1 MKAYKG
7 FNADMTCRGFQYK
20 EGETYHEDIADLCHK
35 GFHACERPLDV
46 LAYYSPNSSVYHEV
60 ELDDVSEQREEDS
73 KVCAKFIKIGAKVD
87 IATLVEATVDY
98 TVSKC
103 NPVKSQHAKKDRG
116 AASATGWNGAALAT
130 GDRGAASAIGRRGAA
145 SATGWNGA
153 ALATG
158 DRGAASATGAWSVA
172 SATGS
177 RGAASATGSQGAAS
191 ATGCYSVASS
201 TGSQGAA
208 SATGCYSVASS
219 TGSQGAASATG
230 DWSVASAT
238 GGRSAASATGCYS
251 VASSTG
257 CYSLASADNPTAI
270 AVAWG
275 PFGRVKGVLGAH
287 VVCAEWR
294 NGKLVEAKMAVVDG
308 DKIKADTYYMLKNG
322 EFAEV
327 EQ

>member
-46 LAYYSPNSSVYHEV
+46 LAYYSPNSSVFHEV

-87 IATLVEATVDY
+87 IATLVKATVDY

-103 NPVKSQHAKKDRG
+103 DPAKSQHAKKDGGAASATGWRG

-130 GDRGAASAIGRRGAA
+130 GDSGAASAGHK
-145 SATGWNGA
+145 
-153 ALATG
+153 
-158 DRGAASATGAWSVA
+158 
-172 SATGS
+172 
-177 RGAASATGSQGAAS
+177 
-191 ATGCYSVASS
+191 
-201 TGSQGAA
+201 
-208 SATGCYSVASS
+208 
-219 TGSQGAASATG
+219 
-230 DWSVASAT
+230 
-238 GGRSAASATGCYS
+238 
-251 VASSTG
+251 
-257 CYSLASADNPTAI
+257 TAI

-275 PFGRVKGVLGAH
+275 PSGRAKGVLGAH
-287 VVCAEWR
+287 IVCAEWR
-294 NGKLVEAKMAVVDG
+294 NGKLVDAKMAVVDG

-327 EQ
+327 KQ

>member
-46 LAYYSPNSSVYHEV
+46 LEYYSPNSSVYHEV

-87 IATLVEATVDY
+87 ITTLVEATVDY

-103 NPVKSQHAKKDRG
+103 DPVKSQHAKKNRG
-116 AASATGWNGAALAT
+116 AASATGWNGAASAT
-130 GDRGAASAIGRRGAA
+130 GDKGAASAIG
-145 SATGWNGA
+145 
-153 ALATG
+153 
-158 DRGAASATGAWSVA
+158 DK
-172 SATGS
+172 
-177 RGAASATGSQGAAS
+177 
-191 ATGCYSVASS
+191 
-201 TGSQGAA
+201 
-208 SATGCYSVASS
+208 
-219 TGSQGAASATG
+219 GAASATG

-238 GGRSAASATGCYS
+238 GRRGVASATGRRGVASATGRRGAASATGSRGIVSATGDYS
-251 VASSTG
+251 VASATG
-257 CYSLASADNPTAI
+257 DWSVASATGDYSAASVTGDWSVASATGFQGVASATGDWSVASANNPTAI

-275 PFGRVKGVLGAH
+275 PFGRAKGVLGAH
-287 VVCAEWR
+287 IVFAEWR
-294 NGKLVEAKMAVVDG
+294 NGKLVDAKMAVVDG
-308 DKIKADTYYMLKNG
+308 NKIKADTYYMLKNG

-327 EQ
+327 KQ

>member
-103 NPVKSQHAKKDRG
+103 DPVKSQHAQKDRG
-116 AASATGWNGAALAT
+116 AASATGW
-130 GDRGAASAIGRRGAA
+130 RGAA
-145 SATGWNGA
+145 SATGWS
-153 ALATG
+153 
-158 DRGAASATGAWSVA
+158 GAASATGWSGAA
-172 SATGS
+172 SATGRS
-177 RGAASATGSQGAAS
+177 GAASATGDKGAASATGDNGAASATGSQGAAS
-191 ATGCYSVASS
+191 ATGR
-201 TGSQGAA
+201 QGAA
-208 SATGCYSVASS
+208 SA

-238 GGRSAASATGCYS
+238 GCYSVASATGCYS
-251 VASSTG
+251 V
-257 CYSLASADNPTAI
+257 ASADNPTAI

-287 VVCAEWR
+287 IVCAEWR

-322 EFAEV
+322 EFTEV
-327 EQ
+327 KQ

>member
-46 LAYYSPNSSVYHEV
+46 LEYYSPNSSVYHEV

-87 IATLVEATVDY
+87 ITTLVEATVDY

-103 NPVKSQHAKKDRG
+103 DPVKSQHAKKNRG
-116 AASATGWNGAALAT
+116 AASATGWNGAASAT
-130 GDRGAASAIGRRGAA
+130 GDKGAASAIG
-145 SATGWNGA
+145 
-153 ALATG
+153 
-158 DRGAASATGAWSVA
+158 DK
-172 SATGS
+172 
-177 RGAASATGSQGAAS
+177 
-191 ATGCYSVASS
+191 
-201 TGSQGAA
+201 
-208 SATGCYSVASS
+208 
-219 TGSQGAASATG
+219 GAASATG

-238 GGRSAASATGCYS
+238 GDYSAASVTGDWSVASATGFQGVASATGDWS
-251 VASSTG
+251 VAS
-257 CYSLASADNPTAI
+257 ANNPTAI

-275 PFGRVKGVLGAH
+275 PFGRAKGVLGAH
-287 VVCAEWR
+287 IVFAEWR
-294 NGKLVEAKMAVVDG
+294 NGKLVDAKMAVVDG
-308 DKIKADTYYMLKNG
+308 NKIKADTYYMLKNG

-327 EQ
+327 KQ

>member
-60 ELDDVSEQREEDS
+60 ELDDVSDVREEDS

-130 GDRGAASAIGRRGAA
+130 GDRGAASATGRSGAA
-145 SATGWNGA
+145 SATGWISA

-158 DRGAASATGAWSVA
+158 DKGAASATGAWSVA

-177 RGAASATGSQGAAS
+177 RGAASA
-191 ATGCYSVASS
+191 

-327 EQ
+327 KQ

>member
-130 GDRGAASAIGRRGAA
+130 GDRGAASATGRMGAA
-145 SATGWNGA
+145 SATGWISA

-158 DRGAASATGAWSVA
+158 DKGAASATGAWSVA
-172 SATGS
+172 SA
-177 RGAASATGSQGAAS
+177 
-191 ATGCYSVASS
+191 
-201 TGSQGAA
+201 
-208 SATGCYSVASS
+208 

-238 GGRSAASATGCYS
+238 GCYS
-251 VASSTG
+251 V
-257 CYSLASADNPTAI
+257 ASADNPTAI

>member
-46 LAYYSPNSSVYHEV
+46 LAYYPPNSSVYHEV

-87 IATLVEATVDY
+87 IATLVKATVDY

-103 NPVKSQHAKKDRG
+103 DPVKSQHAKKDRG
-116 AASATGWNGAALAT
+116 AASATGE
-130 GDRGAASAIGRRGAA
+130 RGAA
-145 SATGWNGA
+145 SATGWSGA
-153 ALATG
+153 ASATG
-158 DRGAASATGAWSVA
+158 DRGAASATGE
-172 SATGS
+172 
-177 RGAASATGSQGAAS
+177 RGAASATG
-191 ATGCYSVASS
+191 VR
-201 TGSQGAA
+201 
-208 SATGCYSVASS
+208 
-219 TGSQGAASATG
+219 GAASATG
-230 DWSVASAT
+230 DNGAALAT
-238 GGRSAASATGCYS
+238 GERGAASATGWS
-251 VASSTG
+251 GA
-257 CYSLASADNPTAI
+257 ASAGHKTAI

-275 PFGRVKGVLGAH
+275 PSGRAKGVLGAH
-287 VVCAEWR
+287 IVCAEWR
-294 NGKLVEAKMAVVDG
+294 NGKLVDAKMAVVDG

-327 EQ
+327 KQ

>member
-103 NPVKSQHAKKDRG
+103 DPVKSQHAKKDRG
-116 AASATGWNGAALAT
+116 AASATGWSGAASATGRSGAALAT
-130 GDRGAASAIGRRGAA
+130 GWSGAA
-145 SATGWNGA
+145 SATG
-153 ALATG
+153 
-158 DRGAASATGAWSVA
+158 RSGAASATGDN
-172 SATGS
+172 
-177 RGAASATGSQGAAS
+177 GAASATGSQGAAS
-191 ATGCYSVASS
+191 VTGDWSV
-201 TGSQGAA
+201 A
-208 SATGCYSVASS
+208 SATGCYSVAS
-219 TGSQGAASATG
+219 
-230 DWSVASAT
+230 
-238 GGRSAASATGCYS
+238 ATGCYS
-251 VASSTG
+251 V
-257 CYSLASADNPTAI
+257 ASADNPTAI

-287 VVCAEWR
+287 VVCVEWR

>member
-46 LAYYSPNSSVYHEV
+46 LAYYSPNSSVFHEV

-87 IATLVEATVDY
+87 IATLVKATVDY

-103 NPVKSQHAKKDRG
+103 DPAKSQHAKKDRG
-116 AASATGWNGAALAT
+116 AASATGW
-130 GDRGAASAIGRRGAA
+130 SGAA
-145 SATGWNGA
+145 SATGWSGA
-153 ALATG
+153 ASATG
-158 DRGAASATGAWSVA
+158 DNGAASATGAWSVA
-172 SATGS
+172 SATGR
-177 RGAASATGSQGAAS
+177 RGA
-191 ATGCYSVASS
+191 
-201 TGSQGAA
+201 
-208 SATGCYSVASS
+208 
-219 TGSQGAASATG
+219 
-230 DWSVASAT
+230 
-238 GGRSAASATGCYS
+238 
-251 VASSTG
+251 
-257 CYSLASADNPTAI
+257 ASADNPTAI

-287 VVCAEWR
+287 IVCAEWR
-294 NGKLVEAKMAVVDG
+294 NGKLVDAKMAVVDG

>member
-46 LAYYSPNSSVYHEV
+46 LEYYSPNSSVYHEV

-87 IATLVEATVDY
+87 ITTLVEATVDY

-103 NPVKSQHAKKDRG
+103 DPVKSQHAKKNRG
-116 AASATGWNGAALAT
+116 AASATGWNGAASAT
-130 GDRGAASAIGRRGAA
+130 GDKGAASAIG
-145 SATGWNGA
+145 
-153 ALATG
+153 
-158 DRGAASATGAWSVA
+158 DK
-172 SATGS
+172 
-177 RGAASATGSQGAAS
+177 
-191 ATGCYSVASS
+191 
-201 TGSQGAA
+201 
-208 SATGCYSVASS
+208 
-219 TGSQGAASATG
+219 GAASATG

-238 GGRSAASATGCYS
+238 GSRGVASATGRRGVASATGRRGAASATGSRGIVSATGDYSAASVTGDWS
-251 VASSTG
+251 VASATG
-257 CYSLASADNPTAI
+257 FQGVASATGDWSVASANNPTAI

-275 PFGRVKGVLGAH
+275 PFGRAKGVLGAH
-287 VVCAEWR
+287 IVFAEWR
-294 NGKLVEAKMAVVDG
+294 NGKLVDAKMAVVDG
-308 DKIKADTYYMLKNG
+308 NKIKADTYYMLKNG

-327 EQ
+327 KQ

>member
-46 LAYYSPNSSVYHEV
+46 LEYYSPNSSVYHEV

-103 NPVKSQHAKKDRG
+103 DPVKSQHAKKNRG
-116 AASATGWNGAALAT
+116 AASATGWNGAASAT
-130 GDRGAASAIGRRGAA
+130 GDKGAASATGRSGAASATGDKGAASAIG
-145 SATGWNGA
+145 
-153 ALATG
+153 
-158 DRGAASATGAWSVA
+158 DK
-172 SATGS
+172 
-177 RGAASATGSQGAAS
+177 
-191 ATGCYSVASS
+191 
-201 TGSQGAA
+201 
-208 SATGCYSVASS
+208 
-219 TGSQGAASATG
+219 GAASATG

-238 GGRSAASATGCYS
+238 GCYS
-251 VASSTG
+251 V
-257 CYSLASADNPTAI
+257 ASADNPTAI

-275 PFGRVKGVLGAH
+275 SFGRAKGVLGAH
-287 VVCAEWR
+287 IVCAEWR

-327 EQ
+327 KQ

>member
-46 LAYYSPNSSVYHEV
+46 LAYYPPNSSVFHEV

-103 NPVKSQHAKKDRG
+103 DPAKSQHAKKDDGAASATGARGAASATGLRGAASATGLNGAASATGLNG
-116 AASATGWNGAALAT
+116 AASATGWN
-130 GDRGAASAIGRRGAA
+130 
-145 SATGWNGA
+145 
-153 ALATG
+153 
-158 DRGAASATGAWSVA
+158 
-172 SATGS
+172 
-177 RGAASATGSQGAAS
+177 
-191 ATGCYSVASS
+191 
-201 TGSQGAA
+201 
-208 SATGCYSVASS
+208 
-219 TGSQGAASATG
+219 
-230 DWSVASAT
+230 
-238 GGRSAASATGCYS
+238 SAASATGLRG
-251 VASSTG
+251 A
-257 CYSLASADNPTAI
+257 ASAGHKTAI

-275 PFGRVKGVLGAH
+275 PSGRAKGVLGAH
-287 VVCAEWR
+287 IVCAEWEDD
-294 NGKLVEAKMAVVDG
+294 KLIGAKMARVDG

-327 EQ
+327 KQ

>member
-103 NPVKSQHAKKDRG
+103 DPVKSQHAKKDRG
-116 AASATGWNGAALAT
+116 AASATGW
-130 GDRGAASAIGRRGAA
+130 RGAASATGDNGAASATGRRGAA
-145 SATGWNGA
+145 SATGW
-153 ALATG
+153 
-158 DRGAASATGAWSVA
+158 RGAASATGDNGAASATGAGSVA
-172 SATGS
+172 SATGC
-177 RGAASATGSQGAAS
+177 RGAASA
-191 ATGCYSVASS
+191 
-201 TGSQGAA
+201 
-208 SATGCYSVASS
+208 

-238 GGRSAASATGCYS
+238 GRRGAASATGRRGIVSATGDWSVASATGCYS
-251 VASSTG
+251 VASATG
-257 CYSLASADNPTAI
+257 CYSVASADNPTAI

-287 VVCAEWR
+287 IVCAEWR
-294 NGKLVEAKMAVVDG
+294 NGKLVDAKMAVVDG

>member
-46 LAYYSPNSSVYHEV
+46 LEYYSPNSSVYHEV

-87 IATLVEATVDY
+87 ITTLVEATVDY

-103 NPVKSQHAKKDRG
+103 DPVKSQHAKKNRG
-116 AASATGWNGAALAT
+116 AASATGWNGAASAT
-130 GDRGAASAIGRRGAA
+130 GDKGAA
-145 SATGWNGA
+145 SATG
-153 ALATG
+153 
-158 DRGAASATGAWSVA
+158 RSGAASATGDK
-172 SATGS
+172 
-177 RGAASATGSQGAAS
+177 
-191 ATGCYSVASS
+191 
-201 TGSQGAA
+201 
-208 SATGCYSVASS
+208 
-219 TGSQGAASATG
+219 GAASATG

-238 GGRSAASATGCYS
+238 GRRGAASATGSRGIVSATGDWSVASATGCYS
-251 VASSTG
+251 VASATG
-257 CYSLASADNPTAI
+257 CYSVASADNPTAI

-275 PFGRVKGVLGAH
+275 SFGRAKGVLGAH
-287 VVCAEWR
+287 IVCAEWR

-322 EFAEV
+322 EFAEL

>member
-46 LAYYSPNSSVYHEV
+46 LEYYSPNSSVYHEV

-87 IATLVEATVDY
+87 ITTLVEATVDY

-103 NPVKSQHAKKDRG
+103 DPVKSQHAKKNRG
-116 AASATGWNGAALAT
+116 AASATGWNGAASAT
-130 GDRGAASAIGRRGAA
+130 GDKGAASAIG
-145 SATGWNGA
+145 
-153 ALATG
+153 
-158 DRGAASATGAWSVA
+158 DK
-172 SATGS
+172 
-177 RGAASATGSQGAAS
+177 
-191 ATGCYSVASS
+191 
-201 TGSQGAA
+201 
-208 SATGCYSVASS
+208 
-219 TGSQGAASATG
+219 GAASATG

-238 GGRSAASATGCYS
+238 GSRGVASATGRRGVASATGRRGAASATGSRGIVSATGDYS
-251 VASSTG
+251 VASATG
-257 CYSLASADNPTAI
+257 DWSVASATGDYSNASVTGDWSVASATGFQGVASATGDWSVASANNPTAI

-275 PFGRVKGVLGAH
+275 PFGRAKGVLGAH
-287 VVCAEWR
+287 IVFAEWR
-294 NGKLVEAKMAVVDG
+294 NGKLVDAKMAVVDG
-308 DKIKADTYYMLKNG
+308 NKIKADTYYMLKNG

-327 EQ
+327 KQ

>member
-103 NPVKSQHAKKDRG
+103 DTVKSQHAKKDSDAASATGDNG
-116 AASATGWNGAALAT
+116 AASATGDNDAASAT
-130 GDRGAASAIGRRGAA
+130 GRSGAASATGDKGAASATGDKGAASATGDKGAASATGRRGAA
-145 SATGWNGA
+145 SA
-153 ALATG
+153 
-158 DRGAASATGAWSVA
+158 
-172 SATGS
+172 
-177 RGAASATGSQGAAS
+177 
-191 ATGCYSVASS
+191 
-201 TGSQGAA
+201 
-208 SATGCYSVASS
+208 

-238 GGRSAASATGCYS
+238 GRWSVASATGRRGIVSATGDCSVASATGCYS
-251 VASSTG
+251 VASATG

>member
-87 IATLVEATVDY
+87 IATLVKATVDY

-103 NPVKSQHAKKDRG
+103 DPVKSQHAKKDSGAASATGKNG
-116 AASATGWNGAALAT
+116 AASATGWNGAASAT
-130 GDRGAASAIGRRGAA
+130 GWSGAASAEHK
-145 SATGWNGA
+145 
-153 ALATG
+153 
-158 DRGAASATGAWSVA
+158 
-172 SATGS
+172 
-177 RGAASATGSQGAAS
+177 
-191 ATGCYSVASS
+191 
-201 TGSQGAA
+201 
-208 SATGCYSVASS
+208 
-219 TGSQGAASATG
+219 
-230 DWSVASAT
+230 
-238 GGRSAASATGCYS
+238 
-251 VASSTG
+251 
-257 CYSLASADNPTAI
+257 TAI

-275 PFGRVKGVLGAH
+275 PSGRAKGVLGAH
-287 VVCAEWR
+287 IVCAEWC
-294 NGKLVEAKMAVVDG
+294 NGKLVDAKMAVVDG

-322 EFAEV
+322 EFTEV
-327 EQ
+327 NV

>member
-46 LAYYSPNSSVYHEV
+46 LEYYSPNSSVYHEV

-87 IATLVEATVDY
+87 ITTLVEATVDY

-103 NPVKSQHAKKDRG
+103 DPVKSQHAKKNRG
-116 AASATGWNGAALAT
+116 AASATGWNGAASAT
-130 GDRGAASAIGRRGAA
+130 GDKGAASAIG
-145 SATGWNGA
+145 
-153 ALATG
+153 
-158 DRGAASATGAWSVA
+158 DK
-172 SATGS
+172 
-177 RGAASATGSQGAAS
+177 
-191 ATGCYSVASS
+191 
-201 TGSQGAA
+201 
-208 SATGCYSVASS
+208 
-219 TGSQGAASATG
+219 GAASATG

-238 GGRSAASATGCYS
+238 GRRGVASATGRRGVASATGRRGAASATGSRGIVSATGDYS
-251 VASSTG
+251 VASATG
-257 CYSLASADNPTAI
+257 DWSVASATGDYSAASVTGDWSVASANNPTAI

-275 PFGRVKGVLGAH
+275 PFGRAKGVLGAH
-287 VVCAEWR
+287 IVFAEWR
-294 NGKLVEAKMAVVDG
+294 NGKLVDAKMAVVDG
-308 DKIKADTYYMLKNG
+308 NKIKADTYYMLKNG

-327 EQ
+327 KQ